1 MLLGIKLVQ
10 ISLVLCYYSSDITE
24 DTYQNNSAQDSE
36 SNNNWPIPLPIA
48 LKTSRADRKVEVG

>member
-36 SNNNWPIPLPIA
+36 SNTN
-48 LKTSRADRKVEVG
+48 